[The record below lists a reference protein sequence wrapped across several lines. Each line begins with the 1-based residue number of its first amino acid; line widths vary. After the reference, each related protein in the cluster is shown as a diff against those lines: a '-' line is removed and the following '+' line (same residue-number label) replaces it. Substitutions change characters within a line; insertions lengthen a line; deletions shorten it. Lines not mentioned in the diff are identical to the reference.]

1 MFKKRLLFIA
11 MLGLFIF
18 PIIAYCAPNIGLGQS
33 GMAQN
38 IAGQAGYDTSGD
50 EYALSRTIGGIIRGV
65 LSLVGVIFLV
75 LTIYAGLLWMTASGA
90 EDKISKA
97 KDILKSS
104 VIGLAIVASAYG
116 ITALVMSFVIGAS
129 APSTDTGQYGPESTM
144 GCCYWEAEKKCAQT
158 TSAATCGQ
166 KWEDARWYAGE
177 SCTPYFDCEHIE
189 Y

>member
-1 MFKKRLLFIA
+1 MLKKRLLFLT
-11 MLGLFIF
+11 MLGLFLI
-18 PIIAYCAPNIGLGQS
+18 PIVAFCAPNIGLGTG

-38 IAGQAGYDTSGD
+38 IAVQSGYDTSGD
-50 EYALSRTIGGIIRGV
+50 EYSLSRTIGGIIRGV
-65 LSLVGVIFLV
+65 LSLIGVIFLV

-90 EDKISKA
+90 EEKITKA
-97 KDILKSS
+97 KNIIKSS

-116 ITALVMSFVIGAS
+116 ITALVMNFVIGAS
-129 APSTDTGQYGPESTM
+129 APSTNTSQYGPESTM

-177 SCTPYFDCEHIE
+177 SCTPDFDCDHIE